1 MFTSV
6 FDFFEHVYIKTLK
19 NVKQIKIKNF
29 PKLQSRLNNQVHTT
43 ISTIQMLKNQ
53 GYYTFLGKLYYL
65 FLSKSIHRSNKPKYL
80 IITKINPFQTNVPF
94 LYPLKMSENQRF
106 LTFSGGIKRE
116 HWPEIGLKNL
126 PDFIV

>member
-53 GYYTFLGKLYYL
+53 GYYTFLGKLYSL

-80 IITKINPFQTNVPF
+80 IITKINPFQANVPF

-106 LTFSGGIKRE
+106 SDVFRGYKKGTLA
-116 HWPEIGLKNL
+116 
-126 PDFIV
+126 

>member
-19 NVKQIKIKNF
+19 NVKAIKINNF

-53 GYYTFLGKLYYL
+53 GYYTLLGKLYSL
-65 FLSKSIHRSNKPKYL
+65 FLSKSIHWSNKPKYL
-80 IITKINPFQTNVPF
+80 IITKINPLQANVPI

-106 LTFSGGIKRE
+106 SDVFRGYKKGTLA
-116 HWPEIGLKNL
+116 WNGLKKTCQTS
-126 PDFIV
+126 

>member
-6 FDFFEHVYIKTLK
+6 FDFFEYVYIKTLK

-65 FLSKSIHRSNKPKYL
+65 FLLKSIHRSNKPKYL
-80 IITKINPFQTNVPF
+80 IITKINPFQANVPF

-106 LTFSGGIKRE
+106 SDVFRRYKKGTLA
-116 HWPEIGLKNL
+116 
-126 PDFIV
+126 

>member
-53 GYYTFLGKLYYL
+53 GYYTFLGKLYSL

-126 PDFIV
+126 PDLIV

>member
-6 FDFFEHVYIKTLK
+6 FDFFEYVYIKTLK

-65 FLSKSIHRSNKPKYL
+65 FLSKSIHRSNKPKYP
-80 IITKINPFQTNVPF
+80 IITKINPFQANVPF
-94 LYPLKMSENQRF
+94 LYPLKISENQRF
-106 LTFSGGIKRE
+106 SDVFRGYKKGTLA
-116 HWPEIGLKNL
+116 
-126 PDFIV
+126 